1 VYLSTTKATDIHY
14 AVKQATCTK
23 EAKNQAAVAQLGKTP
38 FRLQSILPLQDK
50 EEFPL
55 AMRVESMTFS
65 LKKFPG
71 VLSQMVWFSDWARV
85 PIC

>member
-1 VYLSTTKATDIHY
+1 MLSKKT
-14 AVKQATCTK
+14 TCT
-23 EAKNQAAVAQLGKTP
+23 KNQAAIAQLGKTP

-55 AMRVESMTFS
+55 AMRVESMTFN

-71 VLSQMVWFSDWARV
+71 VLSQMVWFPDWARL
-85 PIC
+85 PICWERTRLIDA

>member
-1 VYLSTTKATDIHY
+1 LRVR
-14 AVKQATCTK
+14 V
-23 EAKNQAAVAQLGKTP
+23 AKNQAAIAQLGKTP
-38 FRLQSILPLQDK
+38 FRLQSIVPLQDK
-50 EEFPL
+50 EEISL

-71 VLSQMVWFSDWARV
+71 ILSQMVWLSNWPNL